1 MVHAH
6 RRTIEDAIE
15 ALIAL
20 LDLMDGDP
28 DLEENGDLE
37 PSLAHT
43 VHGGCCDS
51 EETDLEE
58 NEAWAA

>member
-1 MVHAH
+1 MT
-6 RRTIEDAIE
+6 RIEREAIETAIE
-15 ALIAL
+15 ALIAV
-20 LDLMDGDP
+20 LDVIDGDP
-28 DLEENGDLE
+28 DIEESGDLE

-51 EETDLEE
+51 DEPDLEE